1 MNKRTQSLSEF
12 ALVLAYNY
20 RDSNARLVCI
30 NQINQKLYNNWR
42 QLIVQLR
49 VSADKCKHVDF
60 NKRTRGAVFVPSDQV
75 EQVRAFQDSINQI
88 YQFLGPI
95 KGQILYA
102 DWNICAQVVYI
113 YNKAS
118 NGLSFEN
125 DTCFRRNIEKFFS
138 EQINVRYQ
146 QLPKLAERL
155 VSKAQNVTVPSIH
168 TFLPEDDFLPP
179 QSSLLVVQI
188 NVGTRLVARVLIV
201 ADENEQNSLK
211 GIYWAGRSISKHILK
226 SLLFGQSTFT
236 YKGCTCSAEVMFAF
250 PMWETYQTH
259 MSYFCNTKYPKT
271 IYIYKQKNISLL
283 DSADFEAVTAW
294 MWCIKSN
301 DLVPMTVLYSPKQEK
316 YYLNAS
322 TYEDYCERYGLPFF
336 KIECINQDA
345 FSDFNLRTESEL
357 KMYGYSVSK
366 ADGLTSAQRQS
377 RLAQLMDSGLI
388 PKSKIISHLDLLI
401 KMNYGKEK
409 MEDACYAWKDDR
421 RFVLDYKLHNQRS
434 IWATAFETDS

>member
-1 MNKRTQSLSEF
+1 MNKRTQPLSEF

-113 YNKAS
+113 YNKTS
-118 NGLSFEN
+118 NGLSSEN
-125 DTCFRRNIEKFFS
+125 DTCFRRTIEKFFS
-138 EQINVRYQ
+138 EQINARYQ
-146 QLPKLAERL
+146 QLPKAK
-155 VSKAQNVTVPSIH
+155 SNSFPSIY
-168 TFLPEDDFLPP
+168 TFTPGKGFLPP
-179 QSSLLVVQI
+179 QSSLLVVRI
-188 NVGTRLVARVLIV
+188 NTGTRLVAKILVV
-201 ADENEQNSLK
+201 TDEEEQNSVQ
-211 GIYWAGRSISKHILK
+211 GIYWTERSISKHILK
-226 SLLFGQSTFT
+226 SLLLGQNAFT
-236 YKGCTCSAEVMFAF
+236 YKGCTYSAEIMFAF

-259 MSYFCNTKYPKT
+259 MSYFCNTEYPKT
-271 IYIYKQKNISLL
+271 IYIYNQKNISLS
-283 DSADFEAVTAW
+283 DSTDFEAVTAW
-294 MWCIKSN
+294 TWCIKSN
-301 DLVPMTVLYSPKQEK
+301 DLVPMTVLYSKKQEK

-322 TYEDYCERYGLPFF
+322 TYEDYRERYGLPFLRL
-336 KIECINQDA
+336 ECIDQGV
-345 FSDFNLRTESEL
+345 FSDFNLRAESEL

-434 IWATAFETDS
+434 IWATAFKANS

>member
-1 MNKRTQSLSEF
+1 MKKKASTLSGF
-12 ALVLAYNY
+12 ALVLASNY
-20 RDSNARLVCI
+20 RDGNARLVCI
-30 NQINQKLYNNWR
+30 NQINHKLYNNWR

-113 YNKAS
+113 YNKTS
-118 NGLSFEN
+118 NGLSSEN
-125 DTCFRRNIEKFFS
+125 DTCFRRTIEKFFS
-138 EQINVRYQ
+138 EQINARYQ
-146 QLPKLAERL
+146 QLPKAK
-155 VSKAQNVTVPSIH
+155 SNSFPSIH
-168 TFLPEDDFLPP
+168 TFTPSKGFLPP
-179 QSSLLVVQI
+179 QSLLLVVRI
-188 NVGTRLVARVLIV
+188 NAGTRLVAKILVV
-201 ADENEQNSLK
+201 ADEKEQNSVQ
-211 GIYWAGRSISKHILK
+211 GIYWTERSISKHILK
-226 SLLFGQSTFT
+226 SLLLGQNAFT
-236 YKGCTCSAEVMFAF
+236 YKGCTYSAEIMFAF

-259 MSYFCNTKYPKT
+259 MSYFCNTEYPKT
-271 IYIYKQKNISLL
+271 IYIYNQKNISLS
-283 DSADFEAVTAW
+283 DSTDFEAVTAW
-294 MWCIKSN
+294 TWCIKSN
-301 DLVPMTVLYSPKQEK
+301 DLVPMTVLYSKKQEK

-322 TYEDYCERYGLPFF
+322 TYEDYRERYGLPFLRL
-336 KIECINQDA
+336 ECINQGV
-345 FSDFNLRTESEL
+345 FSDFNLRAESEL

-377 RLAQLMDSGLI
+377 RLAQLIDSGLI

-409 MEDACYAWKDDR
+409 NGR
-421 RFVLDYKLHNQRS
+421 RLLCLER
-434 IWATAFETDS
+434 

>member
-1 MNKRTQSLSEF
+1 MNKRTQPLSEF

-113 YNKAS
+113 YNKTS
-118 NGLSFEN
+118 NGLSSEN
-125 DTCFRRNIEKFFS
+125 DTCFRRTIEKFFS
-138 EQINVRYQ
+138 EQINARYQ
-146 QLPKLAERL
+146 QLPKAK
-155 VSKAQNVTVPSIH
+155 SNSFPSIY
-168 TFLPEDDFLPP
+168 TFTPGKGFLPP
-179 QSSLLVVQI
+179 QSSLLVVRI
-188 NVGTRLVARVLIV
+188 NTGTRLVAKILVV
-201 ADENEQNSLK
+201 TDEEEQNSVQ
-211 GIYWAGRSISKHILK
+211 GIYWTERSISKHILK
-226 SLLFGQSTFT
+226 SLLLGQNAFT
-236 YKGCTCSAEVMFAF
+236 YKGCTYSAEIMFAF

-259 MSYFCNTKYPKT
+259 MSYFCNTEYPKT
-271 IYIYKQKNISLL
+271 IYIYNQKNISLS
-283 DSADFEAVTAW
+283 DSTDFEAVTAW
-294 MWCIKSN
+294 TWCIKSN
-301 DLVPMTVLYSPKQEK
+301 DLVPMTVLYSKKQEK

-322 TYEDYCERYGLPFF
+322 TYEDYRERYGLPFLRL
-336 KIECINQDA
+336 ECINQGV

-434 IWATAFETDS
+434 IWATAFKANS